1 MTRNMTSFGAAFLA
15 AMILAS
21 ATRAVAADDATK
33 TFAECAKACSDCQ
46 RECASCFNQCVGHL
60 AKGHKAH
67 AAIARL
73 CADCDKCC
81 ALAGQPVRRQ
91 QPARRPHICVSCAK
105 CCDDCA
111 AACEK
116 SEDDKSDGRMRQVV
130 PRLRQVVPWDGEA
143 RRQQVKP
150 RAAPGGSVMIEIV
163 IGSGAALALAVL
175 YLASCI
181 RVLNE
186 YERGVIFRLGRAMP
200 APKGPGLILVFWP
213 VDSMVRVDLRTITTV
228 IEPQDV
234 ITRDNVSVRVNA
246 VLYFR
251 VVDPM
256 RSVLE
261 VADFMFAT
269 SQVALTTLRSTLGQA
284 ELDDLL
290 TERDKVN
297 RRLQEIIDGH
307 TEPWGVKVSVV
318 EVKDVDLPE
327 PMKRS
332 MAHQAEAER
341 DRRAK
346 VINAEGEFQAADKL
360 RKAAEIMTPYPMA
373 MQMRYLQ
380 TLTEVALG
388 EEFHHHLPAAPRA
401 AAALP
406 RGRPRGRGRAG
417 RCAAPSQAGNG
428 AGGDPCGKERPALKP
443 TKRRTGSCL
452 S

>member
-1 MTRNMTSFGAAFLA
+1 MG
-15 AMILAS
+15 
-21 ATRAVAADDATK
+21 
-33 TFAECAKACSDCQ
+33 
-46 RECASCFNQCVGHL
+46 
-60 AKGHKAH
+60 
-67 AAIARL
+67 
-73 CADCDKCC
+73 
-81 ALAGQPVRRQ
+81 
-91 QPARRPHICVSCAK
+91 
-105 CCDDCA
+105 
-111 AACEK
+111 
-116 SEDDKSDGRMRQVV
+116 
-130 PRLRQVVPWDGEA
+130 
-143 RRQQVKP
+143 
-150 RAAPGGSVMIEIV
+150 MIEIAAFALT
-163 IGSGAALALAVL
+163 IALAPAGIFMLT
-175 YLASCI
+175 CI

-186 YERGVIFRLGRAMP
+186 YERGVVFRLGRAMP
-200 APKGPGLILVFWP
+200 KPKGPGLILVFWP
-213 VDSMVRVDLRTITTV
+213 VDRMMRVDLRTITKV

-261 VADFMFAT
+261 VADFLFAT

-307 TEPWGVKVSVV
+307 TEPWGVKVSQV

-360 RKAAEIMTPYPMA
+360 RQAAQIMTPYPMA

-380 TLTEVALG
+380 TLTEVASERNSTIIFPLPIELLRPFLG
-388 EEFHHHLPAAPRA
+388 REPDESSAVTSKNGRSEEACSEVKTPVQS
-401 AAALP
+401 
-406 RGRPRGRGRAG
+406 GTT
-417 RCAAPSQAGNG
+417 NG
-428 AGGDPCGKERPALKP
+428 TEATLA
-443 TKRRTGSCL
+443 TAS
-452 S
+452 

>member
-1 MTRNMTSFGAAFLA
+1 MW
-15 AMILAS
+15 MIY
-21 ATRAVAADDATK
+21 
-33 TFAECAKACSDCQ
+33 
-46 RECASCFNQCVGHL
+46 
-60 AKGHKAH
+60 
-67 AAIARL
+67 
-73 CADCDKCC
+73 
-81 ALAGQPVRRQ
+81 
-91 QPARRPHICVSCAK
+91 
-105 CCDDCA
+105 
-111 AACEK
+111 
-116 SEDDKSDGRMRQVV
+116 
-130 PRLRQVVPWDGEA
+130 
-143 RRQQVKP
+143 
-150 RAAPGGSVMIEIV
+150 SVTGLGI
-163 IGSGAALALAVL
+163 ALALVAL
-175 YLASCI
+175 YLLSCI

-186 YERGVIFRLGRAMP
+186 YQRGVIFRLGRVMP
-200 APKGPGLILVFWP
+200 APKGPGLIMVFGP
-213 VDSMVRVDLRTITTV
+213 VDRMMRVDLRTIARV
-228 IEPQDV
+228 IEPQDI

-256 RSVLE
+256 RCILE
-261 VADFMFAT
+261 VADFLFAT

-360 RKAAEIMTPYPMA
+360 RQAAQIMTPYPMA

-380 TLTEVALG
+380 ALAEVAS
-388 EEFHHHLPAAPRA
+388 EKNSTIIFPLPLELLAPFMKSGQEGATTAAPMNARPDD
-401 AAALP
+401 ALP
-406 RGRPRGRGRAG
+406 RTNDSPRSGAEQ
-417 RCAAPSQAGNG
+417 ALAPVGGNG
-428 AGGDPCGKERPALKP
+428 R
-443 TKRRTGSCL
+443 
-452 S
+452 

>member
-1 MTRNMTSFGAAFLA
+1 MSVLLEKLFWEVQVMW
-15 AMILAS
+15 MIYTVTGL
-21 ATRAVAADDATK
+21 
-33 TFAECAKACSDCQ
+33 
-46 RECASCFNQCVGHL
+46 G
-60 AKGHKAH
+60 
-67 AAIARL
+67 I
-73 CADCDKCC
+73 
-81 ALAGQPVRRQ
+81 
-91 QPARRPHICVSCAK
+91 
-105 CCDDCA
+105 
-111 AACEK
+111 
-116 SEDDKSDGRMRQVV
+116 
-130 PRLRQVVPWDGEA
+130 
-143 RRQQVKP
+143 
-150 RAAPGGSVMIEIV
+150 
-163 IGSGAALALAVL
+163 ALALVAL
-175 YLASCI
+175 YLLSCI
-181 RVLNE
+181 RILNE
-186 YERGVIFRLGRAMP
+186 YQRGVIFRLGRAMP
-200 APKGPGLILVFWP
+200 KPKGPGLIMVFSP
-213 VDSMVRVDLRTITTV
+213 IDSMMRVDLRTITKV
-228 IEPQDV
+228 IEPQDI

-261 VADFMFAT
+261 VADFLFAT

-360 RKAAEIMTPYPMA
+360 RQAAQIMTPYPMA

-380 TLTEVALG
+380 ALAEVASEKNSTIIFPLPLELLRPFLG
-388 EEFHHHLPAAPRA
+388 SSPDGTSA
-401 AAALP
+401 AAMAN
-406 RGRPRGRGRAG
+406 GRHEDASLGPKNSAQSVQATGAG
-417 RCAAPSQAGNG
+417 AIPAMVGGNG
-428 AGGDPCGKERPALKP
+428 R
-443 TKRRTGSCL
+443 
-452 S
+452 

>member
-1 MTRNMTSFGAAFLA
+1 MG
-15 AMILAS
+15 
-21 ATRAVAADDATK
+21 
-33 TFAECAKACSDCQ
+33 
-46 RECASCFNQCVGHL
+46 
-60 AKGHKAH
+60 
-67 AAIARL
+67 
-73 CADCDKCC
+73 
-81 ALAGQPVRRQ
+81 
-91 QPARRPHICVSCAK
+91 
-105 CCDDCA
+105 
-111 AACEK
+111 
-116 SEDDKSDGRMRQVV
+116 
-130 PRLRQVVPWDGEA
+130 
-143 RRQQVKP
+143 
-150 RAAPGGSVMIEIV
+150 MIEI
-163 IGSGAALALAVL
+163 AALALGFA
-175 YLASCI
+175 LALVGMYFLTCI

-186 YERGVIFRLGRAMP
+186 YERGVVFRLGRAMP
-200 APKGPGLILVFWP
+200 KPKGPGLILVFWP
-213 VDSMVRVDLRTITTV
+213 VDRMMRVDLRTITKV
-228 IEPQDV
+228 IEPQDI

-261 VADFMFAT
+261 VADFLFAT

-360 RKAAEIMTPYPMA
+360 RQAAQIMTPYPMA

-380 TLTEVALG
+380 TLTEVASERNSTIIFPLPLELLRPFLG
-388 EEFHHHLPAAPRA
+388 SGRDDASA
-401 AAALP
+401 AAFKN
-406 RGRPRGRGRAG
+406 GRPEDACSEVTTPAQSGTT
-417 RCAAPSQAGNG
+417 NG
-428 AGGDPCGKERPALKP
+428 VEVSPA
-443 TKRRTGSCL
+443 SAM
-452 S
+452 

>member
-1 MTRNMTSFGAAFLA
+1 MGTLLTVAG
-15 AMILAS
+15 
-21 ATRAVAADDATK
+21 AVAFGMAL
-33 TFAECAKACSDCQ
+33 
-46 RECASCFNQCVGHL
+46 VG
-60 AKGHKAH
+60 
-67 AAIARL
+67 
-73 CADCDKCC
+73 
-81 ALAGQPVRRQ
+81 
-91 QPARRPHICVSCAK
+91 
-105 CCDDCA
+105 
-111 AACEK
+111 
-116 SEDDKSDGRMRQVV
+116 
-130 PRLRQVVPWDGEA
+130 
-143 RRQQVKP
+143 
-150 RAAPGGSVMIEIV
+150 
-163 IGSGAALALAVL
+163 L
-175 YLASCI
+175 YLLSSI

-186 YERGVIFRLGRAMP
+186 YERGVIFRLGRAM
-200 APKGPGLILVFWP
+200 AKPKGPGLILVFGP
-213 VDSMVRVDLRTITTV
+213 VDRMMRVDLRTITKV

-360 RKAAEIMTPYPMA
+360 RQAAQIMTPYPMA

-380 TLTEVALG
+380 TLTEVASERNSTIIFPLPLELLRPFLG
-388 EEFHHHLPAAPRA
+388 NSPNQANAPEHKNGQPEDA
-401 AAALP
+401 SSEAK
-406 RGRPRGRGRAG
+406 
-417 RCAAPSQAGNG
+417 PSGPSPTSNG
-428 AGGDPCGKERPALKP
+428 VEAIPVVAR
-443 TKRRTGSCL
+443 
-452 S
+452 